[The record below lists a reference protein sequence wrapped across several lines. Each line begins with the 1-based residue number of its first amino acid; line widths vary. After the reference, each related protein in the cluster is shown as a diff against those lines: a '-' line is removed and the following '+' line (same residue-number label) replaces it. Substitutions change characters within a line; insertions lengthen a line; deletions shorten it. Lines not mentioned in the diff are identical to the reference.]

1 MKLKTHGKHL
11 PIALV
16 SLAAAAFMA
25 TGCANNNVV
34 SNPVTPTVTGSAFV
48 VGTDAPMASVV
59 SFSVPVTG
67 VCGVTTNTT
76 TNMSECV
83 PLTTL
88 TPTVDFARFNGLQT
102 LLDMNS
108 VQVGTYTA
116 IQITLGAPTIGYLN
130 VPASGAPTIQTM
142 PGAYST
148 TSPSPCTSTTSCTYT
163 ATLDKPL
170 VVTQTGPPVGLRVDF
185 DLAKSIGVDSTGA
198 ITGTVTPTF
207 DISTVG
213 VNDAGGY
220 IDSMIA
226 AVSTLPS
233 GTTEPNSFTV
243 QGPHGQ
249 QFTINTTSSTE
260 WENTE
265 SLSSLTTSSIVE
277 VFGKLDPV
285 TQTLDADGVAILSQN
300 GFYADG
306 QITYVIP
313 SASLVVPPPPPIGFE
328 MYVRSLLPANTAVT
342 LGDISTISLTGN
354 EKFFIDN
361 MRDNFLAK
369 FLFNSSS
376 SLLAGQDVTIGGTTS
391 DVTGTNAIAGLK
403 RVVLRH
409 WGFNGTVV
417 ADLTSQPPGTFQ
429 MQING
434 FAGVLVPQTVTVY
447 AVGPTAHCWRFG
459 WSGFGNQAVGDNV
472 RVVGLLLKDPT
483 TGNTVLLA
491 HYVDGPSFMNPNF
504 AVPASW

>member
-1 MKLKTHGKHL
+1 MNFRTHGKHL
-11 PIALV
+11 TNAFV
-16 SLAAAAFMA
+16 SLTAAALFA
-25 TGCANNNVV
+25 TGCGNSNVA
-34 SNPVTPTVTGSAFV
+34 STPPPPAATGSAFV

-59 SFSVPVTG
+59 SFVVPVTG
-67 VCGVTTNTT
+67 VCGVTMNTT
-76 TNMSECV
+76 TNASECLS
-83 PLTTL
+83 LTTL

-108 VQVGTYTA
+108 VAVGTYTG
-116 IQITLGAPTIGYLN
+116 IQITLGAPTISYLN

-142 PGAYST
+142 AGTYST

-163 ATLDKPL
+163 ATLKIPL

-185 DLAKSIGVDSTGA
+185 DLADSIQVSGGN
-198 ITGTVTPTF
+198 ITGVVTPTF
-207 DISTVG
+207 NISTVG

-220 IDSMIA
+220 IDWMIA
-226 AVSTLPS
+226 AVSTLPA
-233 GTTEPNSFTV
+233 GTTEPQSFMVT
-243 QGPHGQ
+243 GPHGE

-265 SLSSLTTSSIVE
+265 SLSSLTASSIVGI
-277 VFGKLDPV
+277 FGKLDPV
-285 TQTLDADGVAILSQN
+285 TQTLDADGIAILSQN

-306 QITYVIP
+306 QITYVT
-313 SASLVVPPPPPIGFE
+313 PPTSNVAGAPPMGFDI
-328 MYVRSLLPANTAVT
+328 YVRSLLPANTAVT
-342 LGDISTISLTGN
+342 LGDISTVTLTGN

-361 MRDNFLAK
+361 MRDSFSN
-369 FLFNSSS
+369 FLFNANQ
-376 SLLAGQDVTIGGTTS
+376 LLPGQDVSIGGPS
-391 DVTGTNAIAGLK
+391 SGVTGTNAITNMK

-417 ADLTSQPPGTFQ
+417 ADLTNQPPGSFQ

-447 AVGPTAHCWRFG
+447 AVGPTAMMWRFG
-459 WSGFGNQAVGDNV
+459 YGSMGDIKVGDNV

-483 TGNTVLLA
+483 NGNTVLLA
-491 HYVDGPSFMNPNF
+491 HYVDGPSFLDPTFPIPNT
-504 AVPASW
+504 W

>member
-1 MKLKTHGKHL
+1 MKLRTQGKHL

-16 SLAAAAFMA
+16 SLAAAALA
-25 TGCANNNVV
+25 TGCGSNNMAVT
-34 SNPVTPTVTGSAFV
+34 PVTPAVTGPAFV

-59 SFSVPVTG
+59 SFVVPVTG
-67 VCGVTTNTT
+67 VCGITTNTT

-83 PLTTL
+83 PMTTL

-108 VQVGTYTA
+108 IQVGTYTG

-130 VPASGAPTIQTM
+130 VPASGPPTIQTM
-142 PGAYST
+142 AGTYST

-163 ATLDKPL
+163 ATLTNPL

-185 DLAKSIGVDSTGA
+185 DLAKSIGVTGGA
-198 ITGTVTPTF
+198 INGTVTPTF
-207 DISTVG
+207 NISTVG

-220 IDSMIA
+220 IDWMIA
-226 AVSTLPS
+226 AVSTLPA
-233 GTTEPNSFTV
+233 GTTEPQSFMVT
-243 QGPHGQ
+243 GPHGE

-265 SLSSLTTSSIVE
+265 GLASLTASSIVGI
-277 VFGKLDPV
+277 FGKLDPV
-285 TQTLDADGVAILSQN
+285 TQTLDADGIAILSQN

-313 SASLVVPPPPPIGFE
+313 PASNVAGAPPMGFDL
-328 MYVRSLLPANTAVT
+328 YVRSLLPANTAVT
-342 LGDISTISLTGN
+342 LGDISTVTLTGN

-369 FLFNSSS
+369 FLFNANQ
-376 SLLAGQDVTIGGTTS
+376 LLPGQDVAIGGATT
-391 DVTGTNAIAGLK
+391 DVTGTNAITGLK

-417 ADLTSQPPGTFQ
+417 ADLTNQPPGTFQ

-434 FAGVLVPQTVTVY
+434 FAGVLVPTPVTVY
-447 AVGPTAHCWRFG
+447 PVGPTAMMWRFG
-459 WSGFGNQAVGDNV
+459 YGGPGSQAVGDNV
-472 RVVGLLLKDPT
+472 RVVGLLLKDPAN
-483 TGNTVLLA
+483 GNLVLLA
-491 HYVDGPSFMNPNF
+491 HYVDGPSFMDPSF
-504 AVPASW
+504 PIPASW